1 MDKVF
6 FLMSINYSKIRL
18 TLIVFP
24 SSAKTVE
31 IGNGEWR
38 CHATRKHVQNYAS
51 MTSLRVLS
59 SAVDVPKLKIL
70 EVFEG

>member
-1 MDKVF
+1 
-6 FLMSINYSKIRL
+6 MSINYSKIRL

-24 SSAKTVE
+24 SSVKTVV